1 MAEVQKELSENSI
14 NKLIL
19 IKKEKVPTM
28 LLFRGMHKSL

>member
-19 IKKEKVPTM
+19 IKKEKVPTIT
-28 LLFRGMHKSL
+28 